1 MNSIAVVVASALAV
15 AACNVEGVCRH
26 PVSAY
31 TFHVAETTAARIGVR
46 KLLADDRRV
55 RFFYVRMPSR
65 TFFYGWALV
74 GERLRSPVPT
84 FRYANPVMR
93 PPTPIGVGE
102 RAFNTNVGAA
112 MRANALARPEQ
123 TESILKI
130 IRAALRAAALAPFDR
145 DALDVLGAALVCL
158 ADLSRVEVARV

>member
-1 MNSIAVVVASALAV
+1 M
-15 AACNVEGVCRH
+15 AARNVEGVCRH

-31 TFHVAETTAARIGVR
+31 TFRVAETTAARIGVR

-55 RFFYVRMPSR
+55 RFFLRPYA
-65 TFFYGWALV
+65 FAHLFYGWALV

-102 RAFNTNVGAA
+102 RAFNTNVGGRYA
-112 MRANALARPEQ
+112 
-123 TESILKI
+123 
-130 IRAALRAAALAPFDR
+130 
-145 DALDVLGAALVCL
+145 C
-158 ADLSRVEVARV
+158 